1 MSRCPDCGSIYLEHW
16 KEYIFTN
23 IHEWINCT
31 NCDNLWIKRLD
42 NKQWIESSSTNCQKH
57 VYDESVKHG
66 HKEKEWASAR
76 QARKVRSVASKVA

>member
-1 MSRCPDCGSIYLEHW
+1 MNRCPDCGSIYLDYW

-23 IHEWINCT
+23 IHEWISCT

-57 VYDESVKHG
+57 VYEESVKQKHR
-66 HKEKEWASAR
+66 EKDWEAAR
-76 QARKVRSVASKVA
+76 QARKVRKLASQLA